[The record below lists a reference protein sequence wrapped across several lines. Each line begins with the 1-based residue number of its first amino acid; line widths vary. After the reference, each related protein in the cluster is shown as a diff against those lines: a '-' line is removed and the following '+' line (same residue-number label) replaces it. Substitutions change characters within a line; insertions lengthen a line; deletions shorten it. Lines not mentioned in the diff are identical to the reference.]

1 LLALNEQLGI
11 RAIKIGEEAVVNL
24 KAFTITGK
32 SGQDLHTA
40 RNRLTK
46 LGHQISL
53 HEPPLTPGLLD
64 ELKLVSDERL
74 GRMKS
79 SEKKLSVG
87 WFEQAYVM
95 KTPLAVVR
103 TADGRISAFANLVAA
118 TAAKAIAIDLRRQRA
133 DMMDGTLDFCLF
145 LDFNTAKIRA
155 MNAFISVSRHFRA
168 SANGPHWPGME
179 RVLHDLDEHLNNFYN
194 FKGLHAYKEK
204 FKPTWEPRYLVFEV
218 VGLFWTALIVNL

>member
-1 LLALNEQLGI
+1 
-11 RAIKIGEEAVVNL
+11 
-24 KAFTITGK
+24 
-32 SGQDLHTA
+32 
-40 RNRLTK
+40 
-46 LGHQISL
+46 
-53 HEPPLTPGLLD
+53 
-64 ELKLVSDERL
+64 
-74 GRMKS
+74 
-79 SEKKLSVG
+79 
-87 WFEQAYVM
+87 M

-179 RVLHDLDEHLNNFYN
+179 RGSMISMSISTISITLRACMPTKKNSNPP
-194 FKGLHAYKEK
+194 GSHA
-204 FKPTWEPRYLVFEV
+204 TWCLR
-218 VGLFWTALIVNL
+218 